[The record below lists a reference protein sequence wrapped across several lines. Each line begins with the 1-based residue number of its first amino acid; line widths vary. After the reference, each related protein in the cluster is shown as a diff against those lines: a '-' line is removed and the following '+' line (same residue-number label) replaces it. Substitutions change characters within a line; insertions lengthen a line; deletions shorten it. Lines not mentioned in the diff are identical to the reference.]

1 MFYAEKLVP
10 ENDSSA
16 GQFYINIL
24 FYQERRWESLDE
36 VCIKKV
42 QKDGL
47 FVTKNLITL

>member
-1 MFYAEKLVP
+1 MILQ
-10 ENDSSA
+10 
-16 GQFYINIL
+16 GINFISIFL
-24 FYQERRWESLDE
+24 FQERRWEWLDE